1 MLGRMSM
8 LSDGM
13 TIDCWQQKAN
23 SSRKLSQSFQPAL
36 ERIFEPINKVVPLPK
51 RFLVHTEE
59 SS

>member
-1 MLGRMSM
+1 M

-13 TIDCWQQKAN
+13 TVDCWQQKAD
-23 SSRKLSQSFQPAL
+23 SSRKLSQSLQPAL
-36 ERIFEPINKVVPLPK
+36 ERIFKPINKVLPLPK